1 MDVNSIN
8 NNIST
13 LNNQPSVELNKTGAS
28 NKIEK
33 VDNESLSLSV
43 NQYNQRR
50 DELSLNVQ
58 SLNEGIAISK
68 IAENSLN
75 KQEDFLNDIKKNL
88 ESLKS
93 DDNNLQDK
101 NDIKDKI
108 NQDLQSF
115 NQLAYET
122 KFANKNILNVD
133 YYDEQKNIEVNTS
146 SENFSI
152 DKPNTPQIANDIFE
166 GLNESNLNL
175 PDDLDKVLDRVE
187 TATRQIQTIT
197 NEFTDF
203 WNKLESSARG
213 TIQEQ
218 QNLYNEAK
226 VNKNRNFGNESS
238 DFTKTNVNAN
248 AGYLAASQA
257 NIVQEQSVRL
267 LS

>member
-13 LNNQPSVELNKTGAS
+13 LNSQPSVELNKTGAN

-58 SLNEGIAISK
+58 SLNEGIAIGK

-93 DDNNLQDK
+93 DDTNLLDK
-101 NDIKDKI
+101 NEIKDKI

-122 KFANKNILNVD
+122 KFANKNILSVD
-133 YYDEQKNIEVNTS
+133 YYDEQKNVEISTS
-146 SENFSI
+146 NDNFSI
-152 DKPNTPQIANDIFE
+152 EKPNTPQIANDIFE

-175 PDDLDKVLDRVE
+175 PDDLEKVLDKVE

-197 NEFTDF
+197 SEFTDF
-203 WNKLESSARG
+203 GNKLESSARG

-238 DFTKTNVNAN
+238 DFSKTNVSAN
-248 AGYLAASQA
+248 LGYLAASQA

>member
-93 DDNNLQDK
+93 DDTNLQDK
-101 NDIKDKI
+101 NDIKEKI

-175 PDDLDKVLDRVE
+175 PDDLEKVLDKVE

-203 WNKLESSARG
+203 GNKLESSARG

-238 DFTKTNVNAN
+238 DFTKTNVTAN
-248 AGYLAASQA
+248 VGYLAASQA